1 MDKNKGKHEM
11 GDSIITKMG
20 LIHEVNNDMCH
31 NYYYKVNWRVYTDAT
46 HFYRGNFVIWFDTFD
61 VDAYYYN
68 SGKERFSKKDIREY
82 AEVVAVNFLSGAPQ
96 KEVNAETIRPFY
108 AMCRE
113 TINNYNGS
121 NAA

>member
-11 GDSIITKMG
+11 GDSIITKMR
-20 LIHEVNNDMCH
+20 LIREVNNDMCH
-31 NYYYKVNWRVYTDAT
+31 NYYYEVNWRVYTDAT
-46 HFYRGNFVIWFDTFD
+46 HFFRGSFVIWFDTFD

-82 AEVVAVNFLSGAPQ
+82 AEVIAVNFLCDAPK

-108 AMCRE
+108 NQCRE

>member
-11 GDSIITKMG
+11 GDSIITKMR
-20 LIHEVNNDMCH
+20 LIREVNNDMCH
-31 NYYYKVNWRVYTDAT
+31 NYYYEVNWRVYTDAT
-46 HFYRGNFVIWFDTFD
+46 HFYRGNFVIWFDVFD
-61 VDAYYYN
+61 VADYYPD
-68 SGKERFSKKDIREY
+68 KERFSKKDIREY
-82 AEVVAVNFLSGAPQ
+82 AEEIACNFLCGAPK

-108 AMCRE
+108 NQCRE